1 MNPDRNKPL
10 LNDLLSHREL
20 EELRASTL
28 DRGLALV
35 RQRRRQRHTVRIVG
49 IVASLLG
56 AVAVCWFLVQSRPD
70 HALMAQHPPAAAS
83 DAAIESPLTAGQP
96 SDVRQLS
103 DHELLDLFPGRPVA
117 LIGPPGQQRLVFLD
131 ERR

>member
-1 MNPDRNKPL
+1 MNPDRNNPL
-10 LNDLLSHREL
+10 LNDLLSHQEL

-35 RQRRRQRHTVRIVG
+35 RHRRRQRHTARLAG

-56 AVAVCWFLVQSRPD
+56 AVAVCWLLIQSRPD
-70 HALMAQHPPAAAS
+70 HGLVAQHPPGSTSGDTIEAPLAAS
-83 DAAIESPLTAGQP
+83 RL

-117 LIGPPGQQRLVFLD
+117 LIGPPGHQQLVLLD